1 MPTDNDVITCNYQN
15 IKGEKFIQIP
25 LNKEQRACL
34 LETILC
40 SKQIPKHECLINVIK
55 ELEKHVREEDPE
67 RYEKIILKFLVSMK
81 CS

>member
-1 MPTDNDVITCNYQN
+1 MPTDNEVITCNDQ

-40 SKQIPKHECLINVIK
+40 SKQKPKHECLIKVIK
-55 ELEKHVREEDPE
+55 ELERHVREEDPE
-67 RYEKIILKFLVSMK
+67 RYEQICLKFLVVSK

>member
-1 MPTDNDVITCNYQN
+1 MPTDNDVITCIDQN

-40 SKQIPKHECLINVIK
+40 SKQIPKHECLIKVIK
-55 ELEKHVREEDPE
+55 ELERHVREEDPE
-67 RYEKIILKFLVSMK
+67 RYKQICLNFLVATK